1 MSNYI
6 VTKKTELENV
16 EISMCSDGIIRVM
29 FKKKAEINS
38 EVFKEI
44 FGKYN
49 EMVNGKKYPFI
60 YFAEDGSVTV
70 TSDGRDYAKKEEYSF
85 PKLCNAVIV
94 RSLAHKL
101 LASFYFKINKP
112 VFPFKVFS
120 SMAEAEDWCF
130 QEVDKLHRV
139 NSA

>member
-29 FKKKAEINS
+29 FERKAEINS
-38 EVFKEI
+38 MVFKQV
-44 FGKYN
+44 FMKYN
-49 EMVNGKKYPFI
+49 EMVEGKRYPFI
-60 YFAEDGSVTV
+60 YSAEDGSVVV
-70 TSDGRDYAKKEEYSF
+70 TSDGRDFAKKEEYSF
-85 PKLCNAVIV
+85 PKVCNAVIV

-101 LASFYFKINKP
+101 LASFYLKINKP
-112 VFPFKVFS
+112 AFPFKVFN

-130 QEVDKLHRV
+130 HEVDKLHRA